1 MKLLIL
7 KLLLVVS
14 QLPTFQECTTDT
26 FCSTLVSTS
35 TVMQTVHSL
44 VSGATQVKEELETL
58 LGLGSLPPGD
68 LFVGVMQVSCLLSLS
83 QTK

>member
-14 QLPTFQECTTDT
+14 RLPTFQECTTDT
-26 FCSTLVSTS
+26 FCSPPVSTS

-44 VSGATQVKEELETL
+44 VSGATQVKEELDTL

-68 LFVGVMQVSCLLSLS
+68 SFVEIMQVSGLFSLS
-83 QTK
+83 